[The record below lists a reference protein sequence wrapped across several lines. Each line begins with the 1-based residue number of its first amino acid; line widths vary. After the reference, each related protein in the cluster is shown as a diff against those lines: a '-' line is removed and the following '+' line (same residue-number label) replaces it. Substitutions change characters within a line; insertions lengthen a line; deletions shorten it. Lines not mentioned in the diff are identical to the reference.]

1 MTAIDSICVKRT
13 NGRRRRAISAL
24 RFVSAMTIAT
34 MASIAAAKH
43 AAEPENAA
51 DTVALARSS
60 DERLLFYPG
69 TARSLPDG
77 RVAARIE
84 AWVYER
90 ESRPGVRSLLARYL
104 KIDRDAFD
112 DAERARYDERTQLFR
127 FDAERGKDVHVVGD
141 DGVRRALPRTRRDGR
156 TRAELIFTAAPPREG
171 VWMSFRGALSESD
184 RHGKQLPQSIGRTL
198 WVPKTGLSVVS
209 DIDDTIKDSN
219 VLVRRELVLNTFVRP
234 FAAVDGMAARYRAF
248 VEGRSDLRIHYV
260 SGSPHQL
267 YPALSNFLDE
277 QRFPPGS
284 VHLRDV
290 NLRAELFGEH
300 GGTRAHKLATVRQ
313 LIADFPQRRFVLI
326 GDSGEQD
333 PEIYATLAREHPQH
347 VLAIWIRDVTGQS
360 RTHPRYAQTFA
371 QIDPARWHLFD
382 DSARIQLPDTMR

>member
-1 MTAIDSICVKRT
+1 MIDSIRAQRA
-13 NGRRRRAISAL
+13 NGRGRMAVHTL
-24 RFVSAMTIAT
+24 CFVGVFATATQTAT
-34 MASIAAAKH
+34 MAAKH
-43 AAEPENAA
+43 AAEPENSAA
-51 DTVALARSS
+51 PVATVRSS

-90 ESRPGVRSLLARYL
+90 ESRPGVRALLARYL

-112 DAERARYDERTQLFR
+112 DLERARYDERTQLFR
-127 FDAERGKDVHVVGD
+127 FDAEREKDVHVIGD

-156 TRAELIFTAAPPREG
+156 TRAELIFSVTPPREG
-171 VWMSFRGALSESD
+171 IWLSFRGALSERD
-184 RHGKQLPQSIGRTL
+184 GRRLQPQQSTGRAL
-198 WVPKTGLSVVS
+198 WVPTTGVSVVS

-219 VLVRRELVLNTFVRP
+219 VLVRRELLLNTFVRP
-234 FAAVDGMAARYRAF
+234 FVAVDGMAARYREF
-248 VEGRSDLRIHYV
+248 VKRQPDLRIHYV

-267 YPALSNFLDE
+267 YPALLNFIDGA
-277 QRFPPGS
+277 QFPPGS
-284 VHLRDV
+284 MHLRDV
-290 NLRAELFGEH
+290 DLSKELFGEQ
-300 GGTRAHKLATVRQ
+300 GGTRAHKLAVVRQ

-333 PEIYATLAREHPQH
+333 PEIYAAIAREFPQR
-347 VLAIWIRDVTGQS
+347 VLAIWIRDVTGQP

-382 DSARIQLPDTMR
+382 DSARIELPDNIR